1 MRPSAVRSISL
12 AVVAAAAALLLAPPA
27 NAGPRKASGK
37 KKAPATG
44 TIEGTIRFAGT
55 PPKAAPIPATQDP
68 YCAKKKIVDE
78 KVVVTGGMLR
88 DVYVGLPAGKGGS
101 HTAPATPVVVDQS
114 GCMYRPRVVGVMAGQ
129 KLEIRN
135 SDHTFHN
142 VRGTEGKRTVFNHGQ
157 PQKFPPVDETAGKPG
172 QVLTLRCDIH
182 PWMRGYA
189 VVTDH
194 PYFAVTGADGTFVL
208 KDVPAGTHTVEA
220 WHPELGKLTAT
231 VKVRPG
237 KTAKVELTYR

>member
-12 AVVAAAAALLLAPPA
+12 ICGAACVALLVAPA
-27 NAGPRKASGK
+27 ASAGPRKAK

-44 TIEGTIRFAGT
+44 TVEGRVRFEGT
-55 PPKAAPIPATQDP
+55 PPKPAAIPATQDP
-68 YCAKKKIVDE
+68 YCAKKKIADE

-88 DVYVGLPAGKGGS
+88 DVYVGLPAGKGGTHS
-101 HTAPATPVVVDQS
+101 APSAPVVVDQS
-114 GCMYRPRVVGVMAGQ
+114 GCMYRPRVVGVIAGQ

-135 SDHTFHN
+135 NDHTFHN
-142 VRGTEGKRTVFNHGQ
+142 VRGTEGEHTLFNHGQ
-157 PQKFPPVDETAGKPG
+157 PQSFPPVDETASKPG

-194 PYFAVTGADGTFVL
+194 PYFAVTGADGQFVL
-208 KDVPAGTHTVEA
+208 KDVPAGTHTIEA
-220 WHPELGKLTAT
+220 WHPELGKQTAT
-231 VKVRPG
+231 VKVVAG
-237 KTAKVELTYR
+237 KTARVELTFK

>member
-1 MRPSAVRSISL
+1 VRSISL
-12 AVVAAAAALLLAPPA
+12 ICGAACAALLLAPSA
-27 NAGPRKASGK
+27 SAGPRKAAK

-44 TIEGTIRFAGT
+44 TVEGTVRFAGKV
-55 PPKAAPIPATQDP
+55 PRPAAIPATQDP
-68 YCAKKKIVDE
+68 YCASKKIVDE

-88 DVYVGLPAGKGGS
+88 DVYVGVPAGKGGTHS
-101 HTAPATPVVVDQS
+101 APSAPVVIDQS

-142 VRGTEGKRTVFNHGQ
+142 VRGTEDKRTVFNHGQ
-157 PQKFPPVDETAGKPG
+157 PQKFPPVDETASKPG
-172 QVLTLRCDIH
+172 HVLTLRCDIH

-194 PYFAVTGADGTFVL
+194 PYFAVTGADGRFVL
-208 KDVPAGTHTVEA
+208 KDVPAGMHTIEA
-220 WHPELGKLTAT
+220 WHPELGKQTAT
-231 VKVRPG
+231 VKVVAG
-237 KTAKVELTYR
+237 KTAKVELTFK